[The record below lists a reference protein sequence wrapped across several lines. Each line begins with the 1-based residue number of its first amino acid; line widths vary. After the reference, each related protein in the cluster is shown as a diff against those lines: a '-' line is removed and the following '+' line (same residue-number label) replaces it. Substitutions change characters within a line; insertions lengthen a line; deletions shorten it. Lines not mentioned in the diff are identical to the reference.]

1 MTSSVLR
8 LLVWVSLVVLGVS
21 ACGPLSMLSGG
32 SPAVSATAVGTQMA
46 QEATQQL
53 VVDQTTYETGGG
65 NITVEELDKPVETG
79 DVQKL
84 TINNQEI
91 PTLYLIL
98 LILGW
103 LLPSP
108 TEMGR
113 GLMNMVSSVFP
124 KKRSQ

>member
-1 MTSSVLR
+1 
-8 LLVWVSLVVLGVS
+8 
-21 ACGPLSMLSGG
+21 MLSGG

-46 QEATQQL
+46 QEATQQV

-65 NITVEELDKPVETG
+65 SITVEELERPVETR
-79 DVQKL
+79 DVEKL
-84 TINNQEI
+84 TINNQDI

-113 GLMNMVSSVFP
+113 GLMNMVSSVFH

>member
-8 LLVWVSLVVLGVS
+8 LLGASVVVLSVS
-21 ACGPLSMLSGG
+21 GCLGPLSMLSGG

-65 NITVEELDKPVETG
+65 SITVEELDKPVETR
-79 DVQKL
+79 DVEKL

-124 KKRSQ
+124 KKRSH

>member
-1 MTSSVLR
+1 
-8 LLVWVSLVVLGVS
+8 
-21 ACGPLSMLSGG
+21 MLSGG

-65 NITVEELDKPVETG
+65 SITVEELDKPVETG